1 MTEDQGT
8 VGATASEYGDYYDTT
23 SDIGSPCNNGNTKA
37 FSEVF
42 LPTLYSLVF
51 IIGFIGNG
59 LVVWVLIR
67 YRQKSNMTDVCLF
80 NLALS
85 DLLFL
90 VSLPFWAHSAMD
102 AWIFGNFMCHFIT
115 GLFTLGQYGSIFF
128 IVLMTLDRYVVIVH
142 AHSIFSRNRSVKMGL
157 VLASFVWMLSLFVS
171 LPNIIFAK
179 AKNEQNIKVSCKSEF
194 PENTA
199 WMSFTYLKM
208 NLLTLVIP
216 LIIMSYCYSQIIPT
230 LLSIKSQKRHKVVK
244 LILAV
249 VAVYFLFWTPY
260 NIVMFLMYLQKHEYL
275 VACKWQTSLSL
286 AMQWV
291 ETIAFCHCCLNP
303 IIYAFAGQKFRR
315 AVLKVLKEQFP
326 LCFSQ
331 CATFSL
337 QLSERRSSVF
347 SKSTEYSSTQIA

>member
-8 VGATASEYGDYYDTT
+8 VAATTSEYSDYYENT

-102 AWIFGNFMCHFIT
+102 VWIFGNFMCHFIT

-128 IVLMTLDRYVVIVH
+128 MVLMTLDRYVVIVH

-179 AKNEQNIKVSCKSEF
+179 AKIEKNIKVSCKSEF
-194 PENTA
+194 PEDTA

-230 LLSIKSQKRHKVVK
+230 LLSIKSQKRHKVIK

-260 NIVMFLMYLQKHEYL
+260 NIVMFLMYLQKHDYL
-275 VACKWQTSLSL
+275 VACKWHTSLSL

>member
-1 MTEDQGT
+1 MTEDPGT
-8 VGATASEYGDYYDTT
+8 IAATTSEYSDYYDQ
-23 SDIGSPCNNGNTKA
+23 INVNEGAPCNNGNTKE
-37 FSEVF
+37 FSKVF
-42 LPTLYSLVF
+42 LPTLYSIVF
-51 IIGFIGNG
+51 ILGFIGNG

-90 VSLPFWAHSAMD
+90 LSLPFWAHSAMEE
-102 AWIFGNFMCHFIT
+102 WIFGTFMCHTVT
-115 GLFTLGQYGSIFF
+115 GLFTLGLYGSIFF
-128 IVLMTLDRYVVIVH
+128 MVLMTVDRYVVIVH
-142 AHSIFSRNRSVKMGL
+142 AQSIFSRNRSAKMGL
-157 VLASFVWMLSLFVS
+157 VLASFVWVLSLFAS

-179 AKNEQNIKVSCKSEF
+179 QKMETSKSSCGSEF
-194 PENTA
+194 PSTN
-199 WMSFTYLKM
+199 WKSFTYLKM
-208 NLLTLVIP
+208 NLLSWIIP
-216 LIIMSYCYSQIIPT
+216 LIIMSFCYSQIIPI
-230 LLSIKSQKRHKVVK
+230 LLSIKSQKRHKVIR

-260 NIVMFLMYLQKHEYL
+260 NIVMFLMYLQTKGYL
-275 VACKWQTSLSL
+275 LSCESHTSLTL

-291 ETIAFCHCCLNP
+291 ETIALSHCCLNP

-315 AVLKVLKEQFP
+315 AVLKVLKEHFP

-331 CATFSL
+331 CATFSQ

-347 SKSTEYSSTQIA
+347 TKSSEYSSTQIA